1 MGPLLQQG
9 GGENRFGPKN
19 SRPLPVSVVSE
30 RSASL
35 SSGVKR
41 MRTGTSRPRHH
52 LPKLWMLPRRNLASQ
67 ANGDGAIQSETVP
80 KGRFPAQTSPSDR
93 SHIGLC
99 CAPNCP
105 MLEAAVFLGLASGP
119 AAEVPPAAGV
129 KFGSL
134 LLRSILCIA

>member
-52 LPKLWMLPRRNLASQ
+52 LPKLWMLPRRNLGSQ
-67 ANGDGAIQSETVP
+67 AYGDGAIRSEIVAQARRSP
-80 KGRFPAQTSPSDR
+80 FQTSPSDR

-105 MLEAAVFLGLASGP
+105 MLEAAVLLGLT
-119 AAEVPPAAGV
+119 
-129 KFGSL
+129 
-134 LLRSILCIA
+134 